1 MDPHTNGFKIR
12 LMLKVF
18 EELNFIRVDS
28 DNKYVRIQG
37 YKNPSPQK
45 LTESRLFTYYNQW
58 ISCLGLFPVGDNHNI
73 K

>member
-1 MDPHTNGFKIR
+1 MALNQIDVEG
-12 LMLKVF
+12 F

-28 DNKYVRIQG
+28 DNKYVRSRVIRIQVL
-37 YKNPSPQK
+37 KNLLK
-45 LTESRLFTYYNQW
+45 VVCLLTNQW